1 MQNNK
6 TVEALEVVLASSYSL
21 MLKTQ
26 NYHWNVVGPNFKPLH
41 ELFQLQYE
49 DLFLAVDEVAERIR
63 ALGSVADGSF
73 ENFSKKNLG
82 KKIDNSLDAKA
93 MVLDLIIDHQ
103 SLVKSFKEAI
113 KIAQSDEDEVT
124 VGILVNRTQIHE
136 KAIWM
141 LKVSS

>member
-1 MQNNK
+1 MKNNK
-6 TVEALEVVLASSYSL
+6 TIEALEVVLASSYSL

-63 ALGSVADGSF
+63 ALGSLANGSF
-73 ENFSKKNLG
+73 ENFAKKNLG
-82 KKIDNSLDAKA
+82 KKIDNSLDAKG
-93 MVLDLIIDHQ
+93 MVSDLISDNE
-103 SLVKSFKEAI
+103 SLVKAMKEAI
-113 KIAQSDEDEVT
+113 KIAQTDEDEVT

-141 LKVSS
+141 LQVSR